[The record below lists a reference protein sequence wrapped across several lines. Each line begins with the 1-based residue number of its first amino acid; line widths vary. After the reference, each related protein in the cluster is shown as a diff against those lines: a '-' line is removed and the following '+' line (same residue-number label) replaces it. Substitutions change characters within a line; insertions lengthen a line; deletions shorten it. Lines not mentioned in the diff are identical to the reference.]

1 MKFKKI
7 ILYIKMNETYDE
19 SISEIIKDLTGGKL
33 SKPEIMK
40 KYHIT
45 KYYLEKLMFDNDINM
60 RKNINKYNIGKP
72 IIKQEIQPENNK
84 EIKQGFNI
92 EEYEKVETEK
102 QRKFYG
108 LNK

>member
-1 MKFKKI
+1 M
-7 ILYIKMNETYDE
+7 YI
-19 SISEIIKDLTGGKL
+19 
-33 SKPEIMK
+33 
-40 KYHIT
+40 
-45 KYYLEKLMFDNDINM
+45 
-60 RKNINKYNIGKP
+60 YNIGKP

>member
-1 MKFKKI
+1 MDSKKDGDFNQE
-7 ILYIKMNETYDE
+7 NE
-19 SISEIIKDLTGGKL
+19 
-33 SKPEIMK
+33 
-40 KYHIT
+40 
-45 KYYLEKLMFDNDINM
+45 
-60 RKNINKYNIGKP
+60 
-72 IIKQEIQPENNK
+72 